1 MTTNTG
7 APGNRFPV
15 AALTLS
21 ASALVALFVHEG
33 YTNEAVIPTKGDV
46 PTQGFGSTT
55 HEDGTP
61 VKMGDKT
68 DPVSAAKR
76 TLAYTQQA
84 EARIKRCLTAPLS
97 QAEFDLYSNFS
108 YQYGT
113 GAFCKSFAPKLNA
126 GDYVG
131 ACKTLLEYRF
141 VAGYDCSTPGNKRC
155 YGVWT
160 RQLERYQ
167 TCMEA
172 Q

>member
-1 MTTNTG
+1 MTTK
-7 APGNRFPV
+7 ARLPI

-33 YTNEAVIPTKGDV
+33 YTDKAVIPVKGDV
-46 PTQGFGSTT
+46 PTNGFGSTT
-55 HEDGTP
+55 KEDGTP
-61 VKMGDKT
+61 VKEGDTT

-76 TLAYTQQA
+76 TLAYTQKA
-84 EARIKRCLTAPLS
+84 EGRFKQCVTAPLS
-97 QAEFDLYSNFS
+97 QAEFDLYMNFS

-113 GAFCKSFAPKLNA
+113 GAFCKNFAPKLNA
-126 GDYVG
+126 GDYEG
-131 ACKTLLEYRF
+131 ACKTLLEFRF
-141 VAGYDCSTPGNKRC
+141 VDKYDCSTPGNKRC

>member
-1 MTTNTG
+1 MTTKVKI
-7 APGNRFPV
+7 PV

-33 YTNEAVIPTKGDV
+33 YTGEAVIPTKGDV
-46 PTQGFGSTT
+46 PTNGFGSTT
-55 HEDGTP
+55 REDGAP
-61 VKMGDKT
+61 VQLGDKT
-68 DPVSAAKR
+68 DPVRAAKR

-84 EARIKRCLTAPLS
+84 EGRIKRCLTAPLT
-97 QAEFDLYSNFS
+97 QGEFDLYMNFS

-113 GAFCKSFAPKLNA
+113 GAFCKNIAPKLNA
-126 GDYVG
+126 GDYIG
-131 ACKTLLEYRF
+131 SCKKLLEFRF

-167 TCMEA
+167 TCMEE